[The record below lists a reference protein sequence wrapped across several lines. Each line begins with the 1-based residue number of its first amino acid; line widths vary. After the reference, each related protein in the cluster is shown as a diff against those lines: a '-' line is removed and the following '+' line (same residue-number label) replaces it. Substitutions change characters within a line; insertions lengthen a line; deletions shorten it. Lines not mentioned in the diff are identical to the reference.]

1 MSQSAS
7 TLKLRG
13 HFAATGETGE
23 IVPRLRSFSATTA
36 LTWYRD
42 CGHLVQQLQSPTR
55 SRLPVVIT
63 VPGISLPRMSP
74 LPRIS
79 TLAALSN
86 MNSMTA
92 AILRSLLLRTSS
104 HGWFGAW
111 TSDSATAAILRS
123 LLSRTSSHV
132 SHVSQ
137 SSCSLLLRCRAPCSR
152 IIRKSTYWKMGAIV
166 HQRLALRLWHKPL
179 FKLHRFLREA

>member
-1 MSQSAS
+1 MSQTAS

-13 HFAATGETGE
+13 QRSHFAATGETGE

-36 LTWYRD
+36 LAWHRD
-42 CGHLVQQLQSPTR
+42 CGQLVQQLQSPTR
-55 SRLPVVIT
+55 NRLPVVIT
-63 VPGISLPRMSP
+63 APGISLPGMSP
-74 LPRIS
+74 LPCIS
-79 TLAALSN
+79 TLVALINIS
-86 MNSMTA
+86 SMTA

-104 HGWFGAW
+104 HGWSGGAW

-123 LLSRTSSHV
+123 LLSRTSSL
-132 SHVSQ
+132 SQ

-152 IIRKSTYWKMGAIV
+152 IIRKSTYWKMGATV